1 MKDYVDIR
9 VRVPIEMHERM
20 EKQAKAE
27 YSNISEVT
35 RRLWVAY
42 LKRTNKKSPDEG
54 AFLLCGGDSFLP
66 PIDRRWAGGSACVF
80 A

>member
-20 EKQAKAE
+20 ERQAKAE

-35 RRLWVAY
+35 RRLWVGY
-42 LKRTNKKSPDEG
+42 LEKNEQEKPRCWGFFFCG
-54 AFLLCGGDSFLP
+54 AGTASCP
-66 PIDRRWAGGSACVF
+66 Q
-80 A
+80 